1 MATTSPTRAT
11 GLRLGR
17 CWARPRP
24 RPSAPSLSTGG
35 HLRWS
40 DASQGSMIEHVFDNP
55 SPASV
60 LDDDWLRGALDEL
73 TERWRADA
81 GLDASTRRTTDAA
94 SRLSAS
100 FEAGSLHIAEVR
112 AAQAMIGAHEAR
124 RGRGRAAL
132 CPSPPPPP
140 DPAHSPG

>member
-17 CWARPRP
+17 CWARPRR
-24 RPSAPSLSTGG
+24 RPSATSLSTGG

-40 DASQGSMIEHVFDNP
+40 EASQRSMIEHVFDNP

-81 GLDASTRRTTDAA
+81 GLDASTQRTTDAA

-100 FEAGSLHIAEVR
+100 FRGGSLHIA
-112 AAQAMIGAHEAR
+112 A
-124 RGRGRAAL
+124 GRAGEGGVGA
-132 CPSPPPPP
+132 
-140 DPAHSPG
+140 

>member
-17 CWARPRP
+17 CWSRPRP
-24 RPSAPSLSTGG
+24 RPSATSLSTGG

-40 DASQGSMIEHVFDNP
+40 EASEGSMIEHVFENP

-81 GLDASTRRTTDAA
+81 GLDAPTRRTTDAA

-100 FEAGSLHIAEVR
+100 FEAGALHLSEVR

-124 RGRGRAAL
+124 RARAVAAF
-132 CPSPPPPP
+132 CRSR
-140 DPAHSPG
+140 PATLDRP